1 MLIQA
6 AAFLIT
12 TFSDLFALAL
22 LLRFL
27 LHWQRV
33 AGGQLAQ
40 FLAALTD
47 WVVRPAQRL
56 VPTRGQFDVA
66 SLLLAWLT
74 ELLELWLLLQLGG
87 RALAPA
93 VGVAVVALAAL
104 ALLQLV
110 RIAIYIAMA
119 ALIAQAVLS
128 WLNPYSPF
136 APLLDSMTRPLLRP
150 FRRLLP
156 PVANVD
162 LSPLFALVVAELL
175 LILPVAWLELALGR
189 LLP

>member
-33 AGGQLAQ
+33 PGGQLAQ

-87 RALAPA
+87 RPLAPA